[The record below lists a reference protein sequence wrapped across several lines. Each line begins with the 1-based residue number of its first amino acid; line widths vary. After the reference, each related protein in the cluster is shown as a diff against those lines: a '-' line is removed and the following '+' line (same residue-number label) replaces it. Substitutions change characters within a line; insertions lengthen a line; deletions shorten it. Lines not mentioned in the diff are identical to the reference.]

1 MKNQPIKVLLIEDNP
16 SDARMIQIMLSGL
29 EATWLTPLDFSVVHV
44 DRLAAGLD
52 CLTGGEF
59 DVVLLD
65 LMLPDSKEL
74 NTLAEMQTRGPDV
87 PIVVLTGAGDERTG
101 FRAVRAGAQG
111 YLMKGEVRRTLLVR
125 TILHAI
131 ERHRL
136 WAELQASRKALRE
149 YLGQLEER
157 VQERTTEI
165 HAQYARL
172 EAVLDSTSDGI
183 IVTDREGE
191 ILQANPVAEGWLRQT
206 LSPEDAE
213 RLEEAVR
220 EVACRA
226 DERPERVLELT
237 GLDLGLKAAPIT
249 GAGLGE
255 AAVVVAI
262 HDVSHLKVLDRMKT
276 RFVSNV
282 SHELRTPITTIKLYA
297 SLMERSPEKW
307 GQYLVP
313 LVQEAERQV
322 RLVEDILQIS
332 HIDTGRMEVKPRP
345 TPLNELVSEILT
357 THKGVASEY
366 GLTLELQLNEP
377 GPVAQVD
384 PNRMMQVLNNLV
396 VNAIHYTPQGR
407 QVVISTGRE
416 EADGRMWATVKVSDT
431 GMGIPEEEIPHIFD
445 RFFRGKEPRDMQLP
459 GTGLGLAIVKEIVDL
474 HGGRVTV
481 ESQVGEGSTFAVW
494 LPLARQDP
502 D

>member
-1 MKNQPIKVLLIEDNP
+1 MKNQPVKVLLIEDNP

-29 EATWLTPLDFSVVHV
+29 EATWLTPLDFSIVHV
-44 DRLAAGLD
+44 DRLAAGLE
-52 CLTGGEF
+52 CLTEGEF

-74 NTLAEMQTRGPDV
+74 DTLAEVQARGADV
-87 PIVVLTGAGDERTG
+87 PIVVLTGAGDERMG

-136 WAELQASRKALRE
+136 WVELQASRKALRE
-149 YLGQLEER
+149 YLEQLEER
-157 VQERTTEI
+157 VQERTAEI
-165 HAQYARL
+165 HAQYACL
-172 EAVLDSTSDGI
+172 EAVLDSTADGVV
-183 IVTDREGE
+183 VTDGEGE
-191 ILQANPVAEGWLRQT
+191 ILQANPVAEEWLKQM
-206 LSPEDAE
+206 LSPEDVAV
-213 RLEEAVR
+213 LQEAMR
-220 EVACRA
+220 EAACRA
-226 DERPERVLELT
+226 EERPERVLELT
-237 GLDLGLKAAPIT
+237 GLDLELKAAPIS
-249 GAGLGE
+249 GAGLA

-262 HDVSHLKVLDRMKT
+262 HDVSHLKALDRMKT

-307 GQYLVP
+307 EQYLVP

-332 HIDTGRMEVKPRP
+332 HIDTGRMELKPRP
-345 TPLNELVSEILT
+345 TPLNELASEILT
-357 THKGVASEY
+357 THKGVAREY
-366 GLTLELQLNEP
+366 GLTLELRLSEL

-396 VNAIHYTPQGR
+396 VNAIHYTPEGGR
-407 QVVISTGRE
+407 VVVSTGCE
-416 EADGRMWATVKVSDT
+416 EIDGRTWAMVRVSDT
-431 GMGIPEEEIPHIFD
+431 GMGIPEEEMPRVFD
-445 RFFRGKEPRDMQLP
+445 RFFRGQAPRDMQIS